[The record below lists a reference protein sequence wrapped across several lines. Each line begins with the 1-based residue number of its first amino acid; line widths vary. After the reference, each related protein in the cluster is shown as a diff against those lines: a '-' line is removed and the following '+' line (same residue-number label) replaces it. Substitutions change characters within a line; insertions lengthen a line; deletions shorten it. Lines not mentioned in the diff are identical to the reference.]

1 LPRCALAAEQN
12 PVKHARKIF
21 NGFDVE
27 RNGFLDIHHLK
38 ATCSAMAKH
47 EAREV
52 KITAHPSA
60 FVVCLFLSAQAFK
73 EFVARNTS
81 FSVTSAI
88 LRFQKQWHD
97 TARYNALSDI
107 RNRYRSRAAC
117 CLHHAP
123 APPRSLGLDQLPMP
137 THHEAC
143 WRAAS
148 LLAPALAGCTLAA
161 TGLRPGSWLP
171 GCRRIALTALRVCVS
186 ANRAPWTRRPPTA
199 DAGSRKP
206 SSGR

>member
-1 LPRCALAAEQN
+1 MRAPAPALRSTLPSLPLHNHNLISSPRCALAAEQN

-38 ATCSAMAKH
+38 ATCAAMAKH

-107 RNRYRSRAAC
+107 RNRYRSAAAANPAS
-117 CLHHAP
+117 CLLP
-123 APPRSLGLDQLPMP
+123 PPRSLGLDQLPMP

-143 WRAAS
+143 SRAAS
-148 LLAPALAGCTLAA
+148 LLAG
-161 TGLRPGSWLP
+161 
-171 GCRRIALTALRVCVS
+171 
-186 ANRAPWTRRPPTA
+186 
-199 DAGSRKP
+199 
-206 SSGR
+206 